1 MNVLN
6 EHGFRSDGRRPEQ
19 IRNISCKLGVY
30 PQADG
35 SAYIEQGNTRVLCA
49 VYGPHEATNRGKAS
63 EDGCSVSVQLST
75 AAFATLE
82 RKNRR
87 RGDRKTTALARM
99 LEKTFESVIVTS
111 LFPRAQIDICCEII
125 QDDGGRLSSC
135 INAASMALSQAGIAC
150 RGLVTSVNSSSISG
164 KHVVDLNA
172 REEMMENSPLLT
184 MATVSGRDEVVL
196 VEMENRV
203 HMDHLPSLMAAS
215 HSASSSIHSCL
226 HAALQQHLSQTRA
239 IL

>member
-6 EHGFRSDGRRPEQ
+6 EHGFRCDGRRPEQ

-35 SAYIEQGNTRVLCA
+35 SAYIEQGNTRVMCA

-125 QDDGGRLSSC
+125 QEDGSRLSSC
-135 INAASMALSQAGIAC
+135 INAASLALADAGIPM
-150 RGLVTSVNSSSISG
+150 RGVVTCVTCSSVEG
-164 KHVVDLNA
+164 RPVVDISA
-172 REEMMENSPLLT
+172 REEMDTIPRLT
-184 MATVSGRDEVVL
+184 LATVSGRDEVVL

-203 HMDHLPSLMAAS
+203 HMDHLSPLMAAS
-215 HSASSSIHSCL
+215 HTASSSIHSCL